1 MMRPVPF
8 FGAVV
13 ATAALAFAQSG
24 SAETA
29 DLQRLQR
36 ELLENRSE
44 VERLIDLRL
53 RHGLGQPLESGGVVR
68 ANGAAEAMDQLV
80 REQGEQEAR
89 TSALREQYDKLR
101 AAVEQRRAAALL
113 QPDSEGCEQQLG
125 GMPVAPIEKTP
136 PEQPAVLP
144 AAPPVASPG
153 EPVVAP
159 QDPPQ
164 GAQIRGSSDPE
175 RVARALLRV
184 GQALMDR
191 ATLARDQG
199 DAELAKEIDTRAA
212 QQLQQALEQLAP
224 IVKDGEPPFG
234 ALFTEGQCRELLFRY
249 SERNEGLSLAGS
261 TREYQRREQEVREP
275 FLAIAARDVAR
286 TGARQ
291 EVGVPGSWGMAA
303 QAAMEHFRWMNLH
316 GGYSRL
322 AAIEALTWPGERDQ

>member
-1 MMRPVPF
+1 MTRAVPF
-8 FGAVV
+8 LGAVI

-24 SAETA
+24 STETA
-29 DLQRLQR
+29 DLARLQR

-44 VERLIDLRL
+44 VERLIELRL
-53 RHGLGQPLESGGVVR
+53 RHGLGQPLESGGVGR
-68 ANGAAEAMDQLV
+68 ANGVTDAMDQLV

-101 AAVEQRRAAALL
+101 AALEQRRVAASL
-113 QPDSEGCEQQLG
+113 PPEPEGCEQELAG
-125 GMPVAPIEKTP
+125 VTVAPVEK
-136 PEQPAVLP
+136 P
-144 AAPPVASPG
+144 AAPSAVPPG
-153 EPVVAP
+153 EPVKAP

-164 GAQIRGSSDPE
+164 GTQIRGSSDPE
-175 RVARALLRV
+175 RVARALCKV

-191 ATLARDQG
+191 ATLAREQDN
-199 DAELAKEIDTRAA
+199 AALAKELDVQAA
-212 QQLQQALEQLAP
+212 RHLQLALEQLAP
-224 IVKDGEPPFG
+224 LVKCEAPALG

-249 SERNEGLSLAGS
+249 SERYEGLSLAGS

-291 EVGVPGSWGMAA
+291 EVEVPGPWGMAA